1 MPLIPAL
8 GRQRQANF
16 LVPGQP
22 GLQSEF
28 QDNQCYTEKPCL
40 KKPKKQNNNNKML
53 VYGAEE
59 VAQQLG
65 ALAALPEDLDSI
77 PSTHMWLTSSVTP
90 APGKSTL
97 FSGLQGHQA
106 HMWYAYIQAS
116 KMYTKRNNINLKSK
130 YTKIQR

>member
-65 ALAALPEDLDSI
+65 ALAALLEEFHPKY
-77 PSTHMWLTSSVTP
+77 PCSSSQLSATP
-90 APGKSTL
+90 PPQYAVP
-97 FSGLQGHQA
+97 FSGLSEYQA
-106 HMWYAYIQAS
+106 CTWHTDICS
-116 KMYTKRNNINLKSK
+116 GKILIHINKFFLMLA
-130 YTKIQR
+130 